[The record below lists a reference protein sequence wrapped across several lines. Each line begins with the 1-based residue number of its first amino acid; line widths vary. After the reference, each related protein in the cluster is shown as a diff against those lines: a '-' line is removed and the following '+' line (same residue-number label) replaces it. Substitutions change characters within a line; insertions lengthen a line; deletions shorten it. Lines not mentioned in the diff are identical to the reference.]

1 MSSSL
6 SGRNIMRKQFWLS
19 ALIVIFVTSVCCLGQ
34 GVASRIQAPG
44 YSFRAPSGWKIRQ
57 DKGYALVEPA
67 GRSIVMVTSHQYND
81 FASALRDTT
90 LEQGESA
97 GEPQNIKGGKTIR
110 VTKRTAEGVTVVDL
124 FVLFSPNGGGGV
136 IVIALSESENGDV
149 SFYSGLNI
157 ANSVTFSQSAA
168 PQRPSTGASGWQ
180 ARLAGKHLLYL

>member
-1 MSSSL
+1 MMRKKVSL
-6 SGRNIMRKQFWLS
+6 S
-19 ALIVIFVTSVCCLGQ
+19 AVIVILVTSIGCFGQ
-34 GVASRIQAPG
+34 TAGGSRIQAAG
-44 YSFRAPSGWKIRQ
+44 YSFTAPSGWKIRQ

-90 LEQGESA
+90 LEQGETA

-124 FVLFSPNGGGGV
+124 FVLFSPNDGGV
-136 IVIALSESENGDV
+136 IVIALSEVKNADV

-157 ANSVTFSQSAA
+157 
-168 PQRPSTGASGWQ
+168 
-180 ARLAGKHLLYL
+180 